1 MISEI
6 FISFITTIVLIFSFK
21 LGIDFYIM
29 LAVVYGVGY
38 AFGSHTKN
46 LNPLKIVG
54 LVIVGLIIYS
64 ALKDAIPTFAWVF
77 IFGVATHHTSL
88 LWRAG
93 RWARSFGD
101 FIFATR
107 YRKAFDDIR
116 RREAELDELEKR
128 LREQA
133 KAQAKSETNSK
144 SESSTQ
150 QQWREQAK
158 ARTGGASGGSSSGS
172 GQKSNSSSNGS
183 AKDEYLRTMGL
194 SPQTRY
200 SADDLKRAYRK
211 RARETHPDLGGSTS
225 EFQQVSGAYEWLL
238 KNQ

>member
-6 FISFITTIVLIFSFK
+6 FISFITSIVLIFSFK
-21 LGIDFYIM
+21 LGIDFYVL
-29 LAVVYGVGY
+29 LAVMYGVGY
-38 AFGSHTKN
+38 AFGSYTKN

-54 LVIVGLIIYS
+54 LVIVGLLIYS
-64 ALKDAIPTFAWVF
+64 ALKNAISTFAWMF

-93 RWARSFGD
+93 RWARSIGD

-107 YRKAFDDIR
+107 YRKAFEDIR
-116 RREAELDELEKR
+116 RREAELADLERK
-128 LREQA
+128 LREQYR
-133 KAQAKSETNSK
+133 AQSK
-144 SESSTQ
+144 NHNESGTQ

-158 ARTGGASGGSSSGS
+158 ARKTGSSGTTGSTGGGGYSTS
-172 GQKSNSSSNGS
+172 SNS
-183 AKDEYLRTMGL
+183 ARDEYLRTMGL
-194 SPQTRY
+194 NPQSQY

-225 EFQQVSGAYEWLL
+225 DFQRVAGAYEWLL
-238 KNQ
+238 RHQGG

>member
-1 MISEI
+1 
-6 FISFITTIVLIFSFK
+6 
-21 LGIDFYIM
+21 M

-38 AFGSHTKN
+38 AFGSYTKN

-107 YRKAFDDIR
+107 YRKAFEDIR
-116 RREAELDELEKR
+116 RREAELDELEKQ

-133 KAQAKSETNSK
+133 KAQSRSETNSK
-144 SESSTQ
+144 SESTTQ

-158 ARTGGASGGSSSGS
+158 ARKGGSGETSGSSSGS
-172 GQKSNSSSNGS
+172 TGGSGYSASNNSTR
-183 AKDEYLRTMGL
+183 DEYLRTMGL
-194 SPQTRY
+194 NPKSQF

-225 EFQQVSGAYEWLL
+225 AFQQVSGAYEWLL